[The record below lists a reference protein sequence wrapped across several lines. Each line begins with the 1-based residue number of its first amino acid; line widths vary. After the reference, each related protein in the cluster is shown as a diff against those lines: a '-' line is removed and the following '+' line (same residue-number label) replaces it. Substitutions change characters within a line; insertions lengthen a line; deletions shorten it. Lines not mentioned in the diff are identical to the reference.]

1 MLDYKTGV
9 VGAGRVGAG
18 MATLM
23 AGHGC
28 WVTIVG
34 LDVEDLKRCRAIL
47 EGNLEELVQ
56 QGLATE
62 QNRAAIRKR
71 FILTTDP
78 AALRDC
84 VFVLEAAFENLEVKC
99 GIYREVE
106 DIVSPETLM
115 ASTTSAISAELLTA
129 GMKHPERFVVAHPF
143 QPAHMLP
150 LVELVGGPKTT
161 PETIGRARRL
171 LEELD
176 REVVTLHKSV
186 PGFIINRFAQAL
198 FRESLYLVEQG
209 VVSVEDVD
217 KAIKYAVG
225 MRYASIGLLEYFDDV
240 GFNLECDIAKS
251 VYPDLCGT
259 RAIQQIVLDGIAAGK
274 TGRSAG
280 QGLYDWSKKDD
291 ADYLERKAAPY
302 YACFHWE
309 MPES

>member
-34 LDVEDLKRCRAIL
+34 LDEEDLSGAAQFWRGIWRSWCSR
-47 EGNLEELVQ
+47 
-56 QGLATE
+56 GLATE

-78 AALRDC
+78 ADLRDC
-84 VFVLEAAFENLEVKC
+84 VFVLEAAFENLEVKR

-106 DIVSPETLM
+106 EIVSPETLM

-129 GMKHPERFVVAHPF
+129 ENEASGALRGYPSV
-143 QPAHMLP
+143 PAGAYAA
-150 LVELVGGPKTT
+150 VGGAGRRPKTT

-209 VVSVEDVD
+209 VVSVEDGIRQSNMQLV
-217 KAIKYAVG
+217 
-225 MRYASIGLLEYFDDV
+225 
-240 GFNLECDIAKS
+240 
-251 VYPDLCGT
+251 CGT
-259 RAIQQIVLDGIAAGK
+259 H
-274 TGRSAG
+274 RSACWNT
-280 QGLYDWSKKDD
+280 L
-291 ADYLERKAAPY
+291 
-302 YACFHWE
+302 
-309 MPES
+309 MM